1 MSPHV
6 QVTER
11 AEKGVDRWYGT
22 SLKVLLS
29 QGREGICWG
38 MLVPTMVVLG
48 PSRCAKCHCLMQ
60 RLPGRWEASTRPNWY
75 MGWLAFQVSLHCL
88 LPLQS

>member
-48 PSRCAKCHCLMQ
+48 L
-60 RLPGRWEASTRPNWY
+60 
-75 MGWLAFQVSLHCL
+75 
-88 LPLQS
+88 